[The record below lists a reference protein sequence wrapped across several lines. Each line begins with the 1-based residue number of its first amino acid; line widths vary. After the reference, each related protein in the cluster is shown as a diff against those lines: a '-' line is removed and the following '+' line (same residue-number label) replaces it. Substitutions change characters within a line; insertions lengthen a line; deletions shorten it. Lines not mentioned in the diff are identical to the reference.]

1 MPGDVIRVLVVD
13 DNEMLRQTLA
23 EALDDRDIRVVGQA
37 TDGEQACW
45 VAQEVRPD
53 VVVMDI
59 RMPSMSGPE
68 ATAWLT
74 KQFPDL
80 RVVALTAYEDA
91 ALHQAMT
98 RAGAVSVIVKGT
110 SLREIVGAIRA
121 ASVKGGATL
130 PAQGSPQ

>member
-1 MPGDVIRVLVVD
+1 MAGDVIRVLVVD
-13 DNEMLRQTLA
+13 DNDMLRQTLA
-23 EALDDRDIRVVGQA
+23 EALDDRDIQVVGQA

-45 VAQEVRPD
+45 VASEVRPD

-74 KQFPDL
+74 KQFPGL

-98 RAGAVSVIVKGT
+98 RAGAVSVIVKGS
-110 SLREIVGAIRA
+110 SLREIVGAIRQA
-121 ASVKGGATL
+121 VAVPG
-130 PAQGSPQ
+130 